1 MIASSNHHLKIQ
13 NRMSDKE
20 TKERIEESAKLYAEA
35 RGNGNDYLSYKT
47 GAESERPKAWN
58 EAIDAV
64 KDMLVV
70 QMEDEENE
78 GLAALENAYSKLEEL
93 KHKQP

>member
-1 MIASSNHHLKIQ
+1 
-13 NRMSDKE
+13 MSDKE
-20 TKERIEESAKLYAEA
+20 TKERIERDASEYIKQ
-35 RGNGNDYLSYKT
+35 YLPHVNTTGHWLGYID
-47 GAESERPKAWN
+47 GAESERQKAWN